1 MGDFFIVLSILIVIG
16 IIIIV
21 VIIQTATNKKNT
33 TTAPPTPTTPT
44 KKTNFGSIF
53 LKIVVVIVI
62 ILVIIIFFP
71 SIFRG
76 CKKEIPKDENTTLSN
91 YPIMFYPISGKE
103 VATMDKPIKA
113 FLDPTR
119 TNTRIIGP
127 GNGKYVLESDP
138 SRFFICNEK
147 PEHNSKIQDW
157 ALMPAGNYL
166 IYPEGI
172 DKIIFYWYQI
182 Y

>member
-1 MGDFFIVLSILIVIG
+1 MIKLLKILGMPFILLFGLKFSKLLIWVVLIVALVLLLIYRND
-16 IIIIV
+16 IFSLIK
-21 VIIQTATNKKNT
+21 QTNKNSN
-33 TTAPPTPTTPT
+33 
-44 KKTNFGSIF
+44 KT
-53 LKIVVVIVI
+53 
-62 ILVIIIFFP
+62 
-71 SIFRG
+71 
-76 CKKEIPKDENTTLSN
+76 ENTSFSN
-91 YPIMFYPISGKE
+91 LFVAYPMSGKE
-103 VATMDKPIKA
+103 VATMDKPVRA
-113 FLDPTR
+113 YLDPTK

-147 PEHNSKIQDW
+147 PEHNSKIKDW

-172 DKIIFYWYQI
+172 YKIIFYWYQI